1 MMAVALGSAGPVPAF
16 LSSAGKA
23 REPRA
28 SVVISRPDF
37 LFLPCVRVW
46 EHLPDG
52 LAFLAAMSPPPS
64 SLNLL
69 ITLGLFR
76 STVIY
81 RLGSQ

>member
-1 MMAVALGSAGPVPAF
+1 MNYDSSFGYCRTS
-16 LSSAGKA
+16 SSALKA
-23 REPRA
+23 RETLA

-37 LFLPCVRVW
+37 LPLPCVRVW

-52 LAFLAAMSPPPS
+52 LFQLTMYPPHPLS
-64 SLNLL
+64 SLNFL
-69 ITLGLFR
+69 TRLGLFR